1 MKYTIVWNQ
10 NKTEGIILSGEDAP
24 AEADHAC
31 NIENYLHQGVS
42 SLADYFRENYGEY
55 QDCTT
60 QNGLAPLQPTDEMMK
75 AGRYALDLCM
85 VNGLPAGQIVI
96 SIWQE
101 MAKELNK

>member
-55 QDCTT
+55 QECAI
-60 QNGLAPLQPTDEMMK
+60 QNGLIPLQPTGEMIK
-75 AGRYALDLCM
+75 AGIAEYKECSEDLTETEDM
-85 VNGLPAGQIVI
+85 IVF
-96 SIWQE
+96 IWQAMVQE
-101 MAKELNK
+101 MNK